1 MPDRKGNIKCPACG
15 KEMTEIFMP
24 EQGINID
31 VCLNGCGGIFFNN
44 REFKHFD
51 AKDQNID
58 TLLEAMKGKNFSQV
72 HETTTT
78 RTCPVCGAAMVKNY
92 SSATKQ
98 IQVDDCYSCGGKF
111 LDHGELIK
119 IREEGDYNDAMQTVC
134 SIAGLDFHDERRNQ
148 EAVKKLFD
156 SLINKK

>member
-1 MPDRKGNIKCPACG
+1 MPDRKGTIKCPACG
-15 KEMTEIFMP
+15 KEMIEIFMP

-58 TLLEAMKGKNFSQV
+58 TLLEAMKDKKFSQV
-72 HETTTT
+72 HETTT

-92 SSATKQ
+92 SSSTKQ

-111 LDHGELIK
+111 LDYGELIK
-119 IREEGDYNDAMQTVC
+119 IREEDDYNDAMQTVC
-134 SIAGLDFHDERRNQ
+134 SIAGLDFNDERRNQ

-156 SLINKK
+156 SLINK